1 MALFEICNIFCRQR
15 LAVFQ
20 KFCSLR
26 WFWIKHKILLEM
38 IRTLFLETIVH
49 NQQKYAE
56 FSRNKEIL
64 LTNLFAYIKCLIVIP

>member
-1 MALFEICNIFCRQR
+1 
-15 LAVFQ
+15 
-20 KFCSLR
+20 
-26 WFWIKHKILLEM
+26 M